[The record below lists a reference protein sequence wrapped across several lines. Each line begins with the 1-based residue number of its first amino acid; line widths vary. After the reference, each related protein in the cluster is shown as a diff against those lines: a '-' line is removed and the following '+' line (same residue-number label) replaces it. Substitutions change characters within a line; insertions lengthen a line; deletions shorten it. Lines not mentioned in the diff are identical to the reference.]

1 MHVYNLC
8 LQFFPGRL
16 WFLTRI
22 KDSVTA
28 DQAPAREHSW
38 DRERKAGQSITGRMA
53 PSHLFL
59 HCTPGN
65 KADPRPFFLGCDLLW
80 PLTEGWTIMGSLGP
94 AEPVWEACWTRG
106 QKYLCPTICW
116 ICAGEGKS
124 GRKIQT
130 RCIESKCQAR
140 DDKYITSGDVLTSV
154 LHFW

>member
-80 PLTEGWTIMGSLGP
+80 PLMEGWTIMGSLGP

-106 QKYLCPTICW
+106 QKYLCPTF
-116 ICAGEGKS
+116 AGYVQEKENLGGKS
-124 GRKIQT
+124 RLGALKA
-130 RCIESKCQAR
+130 SAR
-140 DDKYITSGDVLTSV
+140 LEMINISHQVMY
-154 LHFW
+154 